1 MFFKFNKSF
10 IRFYPPAIRQ
20 RLAVIAADA
29 YIADGQEE
37 KAVAVYDVLSRD
49 NILGPVS
56 AEAERLAASVL
67 IEALALGDVVPPGT
81 LRLVCSA
88 VLRHARSAYG
98 VRLAEKLADL
108 DDNLEVLILGQMLL
122 DDVTTRAAGLA
133 LLRRLG

>member
-1 MFFKFNKSF
+1 MSAKILSF
-10 IRFYPPAIRQ
+10 PGATILRAVRQ
-20 RLAVIAADA
+20 LER
-29 YIADGQEE
+29 
-37 KAVAVYDVLSRD
+37 
-49 NILGPVS
+49 PVS